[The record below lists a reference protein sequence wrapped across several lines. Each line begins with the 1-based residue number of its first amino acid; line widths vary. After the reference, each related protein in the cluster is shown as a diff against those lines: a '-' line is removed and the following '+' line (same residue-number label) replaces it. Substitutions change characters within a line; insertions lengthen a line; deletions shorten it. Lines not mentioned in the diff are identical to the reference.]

1 MINMTSL
8 PPNKQ
13 ANIDITDLLSE
24 LKKGFI
30 SDMPVRLDEMESLI
44 LAMEKN
50 ESFQDD
56 YENFYRNTHS
66 LKGAAGSYGLHII
79 TSICH
84 ALEDALNE
92 SKGNSA
98 LFLQFG
104 VDYWLDYIDLM
115 RLVLADLN
123 IGKDNLSKHEEQLNK
138 LQSKHISG
146 GSYQTHCLVVTSS
159 SVYENMLTSS
169 LSQQGV
175 KFSFC
180 HDGYKAL
187 GRLLTESF
195 DILISDLEVP
205 ILNGLALFGSLRLSD
220 SRNKNIKSILLTS
233 KSGGN
238 YARLTDPDYVI
249 RKDKDFSINLFN
261 AISSAAKEVHGQKN
275 I

>member
-1 MINMTSL
+1 MTINS
-8 PPNKQ
+8 Q
-13 ANIDITDLLSE
+13 SIDINDLLSD

-104 VDYWLDYIDLM
+104 VEYWLDYIDLM
-115 RLVLADLN
+115 RLVLGDLN
-123 IGKDNLSKHEEQLNK
+123 IGEDNQLKHEEHLNK
-138 LQSKHISG
+138 LQSKHIGG
-146 GSYQTHCLVVTSS
+146 GSYQTHCLVVTAS

-169 LSQQGV
+169 FSREGI

-180 HDGYKAL
+180 HDGYEAL

-195 DILISDLEVP
+195 DILVSDLEVP
-205 ILNGLALFGSLRLSD
+205 VLNGLALFGSLRLSD
-220 SRNKNIKSILLTS
+220 SKNKNIRSILLTS
-233 KSGGN
+233 KQDRN
-238 YARLTDPDYVI
+238 YARQTDPDYVI
-249 RKDKDFSINLFN
+249 RKDKEFSKNLFS
-261 AISSAAKEVHGQKN
+261 AISSAAKEVHSHTY
-275 I
+275 